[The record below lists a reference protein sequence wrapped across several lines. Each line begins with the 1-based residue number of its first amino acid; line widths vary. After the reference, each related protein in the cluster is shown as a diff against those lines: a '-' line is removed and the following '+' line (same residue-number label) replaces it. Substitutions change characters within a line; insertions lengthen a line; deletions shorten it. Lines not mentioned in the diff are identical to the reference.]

1 MNKWEYGKLR
11 IAAWLFTFAV
21 ALAASLFL
29 YSFVFQEVRVTGTS
43 MQPTFS
49 EGEVLLVNRLSFY
62 IKSVQRGQIVIF
74 RNRKTGD
81 EYIKRVV
88 GLPGERVLIREGCVY
103 INGIYLD
110 ESDYLSFAAGEL
122 EEITVPPE
130 HVFLL
135 GDNRII
141 SLDSRDESVGCVR
154 IQDLHGSVFLRL
166 LPLGSFTV
174 FL

>member
-1 MNKWEYGKLR
+1 MAFYFCGCPCGVS
-11 IAAWLFTFAV
+11 F
-21 ALAASLFL
+21 SLF
-29 YSFVFQEVRVTGTS
+29 VC
-43 MQPTFS
+43 FS
-49 EGEVLLVNRLSFY
+49 RSARDRN
-62 IKSVQRGQIVIF
+62 IDATDVQRGRGAAGKQAVVLYKIGSERQIVIF